1 MTDFTRFFVAL
12 IALAGSSGAGRADT
26 ITVCP
31 DGTCDF
37 ASVDGTSIGAVDV
50 SRGRLLTRNS
60 WFRGNQTAANSGAIR
75 AWAGGELSIAGSTSC
90 DNEPEHVSIDGKWT
104 DLGGN
109 AFDAE
114 GCARMAGDLD
124 GDGCV
129 GGADFGLLLQQW
141 SVTSGSPAD
150 LNRDGVVDGGDI
162 GVLFTNWGQCF

>member
-1 MTDFTRFFVAL
+1 MIRV
-12 IALAGSSGAGRADT
+12 S
-26 ITVCP
+26 P
-31 DGTCDF
+31 D
-37 ASVDGTSIGAVDV
+37 
-50 SRGRLLTRNS
+50 
-60 WFRGNQTAANSGAIR
+60 
-75 AWAGGELSIAGSTSC
+75 GELSIAGSTFC
-90 DNEPEHVSIDGKWT
+90 DLEPKQVSIGGKWI

-150 LNRDGVVDGGDI
+150 LNRDGVVDGGAADVMERI
-162 GVLFTNWGQCF
+162 LNKSRPM